1 MDLTLT
7 QDDKAIAARAK
18 KFAETVLFP
27 LEQACEENDGLP
39 SQVRASVI
47 KQVQQSG
54 LGAYNHEKAVGG
66 QGFNVLQQ
74 IVCHEELA
82 KATGCLWAAVWRPA
96 VPLRAGTKQQIDT
109 YLRPSCAG
117 ERRSAYAITEPGA
130 GSDASAVAS
139 TAVKRGGNYV
149 LNGEKWFVTGANLAD
164 FFLVH
169 VHMDG
174 DPKKP
179 TIFLVEADQKGV
191 EVKRVPKFTHNAYFT
206 HAEIVFK
213 NVECTPAQMLGEP
226 GHGLDLTKEWFIETR
241 LEIAARCLGAAIR
254 AADAANAY
262 ASERVQFGKAIRDF
276 QAVEFMLADMAVEIM
291 ATKAMLYRVGWEVSQ
306 GIDAKLVHARA
317 SAVKLQASEMVGRVT
332 DKALQVLGGRGY
344 MRENPVERLW
354 REMRVER
361 IWEGTSEI
369 QRVIIG
375 GQIRKRGMGVYTGWV

>member
-7 QDDKAIAARAK
+7 KDDKAIAARAK
-18 KFAETVLFP
+18 TFAETVLFP
-27 LEQACEENDGLP
+27 LELECEENDGL
-39 SQVRASVI
+39 STQARKALI
-47 KQVQQSG
+47 RQVQESK
-54 LGAYNHEKAVGG
+54 LGAYNHEKDVGG

-82 KATGCLWAAVWRPA
+82 KATGCLWASVWRPA
-96 VPLRAGTKQQIDT
+96 VPLRAGTKHQIDT

-117 ERRSAYAITEPGA
+117 DRRSAYAITEPGA

-149 LNGEKWFVTGANLAD
+149 INGEKWFVTGANLAD

-179 TIFLVEADQKGV
+179 TLFLVEADQKGV

-206 HAEIVFK
+206 HAEIVFN

-241 LEIAARCLGAAIR
+241 LEIASRCLGGAIR
-254 AADAANAY
+254 AADVANAY

-306 GIDAKLVHARA
+306 GIDPKLVHARA

>member
-18 KFAETVLFP
+18 TFAETVLFP
-27 LEQACEENDGLP
+27 LEQECEENDGL
-39 SQVRASVI
+39 STQARKALI
-47 KQVQQSG
+47 RQVQDSK
-54 LGAYNHEKAVGG
+54 LGGYNHEKDVGG

-82 KATGCLWAAVWRPA
+82 KATGCLWSAVWRPA
-96 VPLRAGTKQQIDT
+96 VPLRSGTKQQIDT

-117 ERRSAYAITEPGA
+117 DRRSAYAITEPGA

-149 LNGEKWFVTGANLAD
+149 INGEKWFVTGANLAD

-174 DPKKP
+174 DVKKP
-179 TIFLVEADQKGV
+179 TLFLVEADQKGV

-262 ASERVQFGKAIRDF
+262 ASERVQFGKQIRDF
-276 QAVEFMLADMAVEIM
+276 QAVESMLADMAVEIM